1 MDGKTIRKGTDT
13 LGTGNG
19 VIYNSEAVSV
29 YHSLGALS
37 IQTGRDPFHHDYP

>member
-1 MDGKTIRKGTDT
+1 MDGKTIRKGTET

-29 YHSLGALS
+29 YHSLAALS
-37 IQTGRDPFHHDYP
+37 IQTSRDPFRRDYS

>member
-1 MDGKTIRKGTDT
+1 MDEKTIRNGTET

-29 YHSLGALS
+29 YHSPDALS
-37 IQTGRDPFHHDYP
+37 IQPGRDPFRHDDS

>member
-1 MDGKTIRKGTDT
+1 MDGKTIRNGTEP

-29 YHSLGALS
+29 YHSRGALS
-37 IQTGRDPFHHDYP
+37 IQTGRDPFRHDYS

>member
-1 MDGKTIRKGTDT
+1 MDGKTIRNGPET

-29 YHSLGALS
+29 YHSPGVLS
-37 IQTGRDPFHHDYP
+37 IQTGRDPFRHDYS